1 MPSDRE
7 LGMHRRISRRQF
19 CQGTAVALGA
29 SLAPWAQASG
39 FNGSPEMTGSY
50 YPPGKMGLRG
60 AHVGSFETAHAL
72 VHQGRRWDSG
82 TDTGEGQF
90 DLVVVGAGISGLA
103 AAWFYRQQKPHARIL
118 VLDNHDDFGGHAKR
132 NEFTHQGKTYIGY
145 GGSQSID
152 TPSSYSPEALGLL
165 KSLGIGLDRFHTA
178 FHRKL
183 YQDYDLR
190 SGFWLDREHFGVDRL
205 VRGNPLGWGR
215 RGDETDEELQ
225 WFADKLANS
234 KQDSETLFKLLTA
247 KRDLFPDMSPA
258 EKFQTLRSL
267 SYEDYLRSNF
277 GLSEYLLRIIN
288 PLPDGLWGVGTDG
301 ISARECLYLGLP
313 GFSGLGLNPEQDDP
327 YFDQHGKEPYI
338 FHFPDGNAG
347 IARLLVRSLL
357 PGIAPGDS
365 MEDIVRAPF
374 DYAALD
380 HSEHEVKIRLNAT
393 AVRIAHRGELTTA
406 DSVDVRYVKDGSAHD
421 VNARQV
427 IFAGYSAMIPHICPE
442 FPSVQAEAFA
452 SQVKIPLL
460 YANMLVRDW
469 QPFAALGVDR
479 IQFPGGLMNSVS
491 LDFPVSLGG
500 YEFAKTSAD
509 PMILHWDYFPTQ
521 PGQGLDA
528 RTQNKLGRQKM
539 LALSFADYER
549 AMRLQARN
557 ALADGGF
564 DPARDIVA
572 ITVNRW
578 PHGYAYE
585 YNDLVDAPEFNRY
598 NGPHVSARQPFGRV
612 SIAGS
617 DAEAFAYVNGAIDS
631 AWRAVRER
639 LAAG

>member
-29 SLAPWAQASG
+29 SLAPWGQASS
-39 FNGSPEMTGSY
+39 FNGSPEMTASY
-50 YPPGKMGLRG
+50 YPPAMTGLRG

-72 VHQGRRWDSG
+72 AHQGRRWDSG

-103 AAWFYRQQKPHARIL
+103 AAWFYRQEKPHARIL

-165 KSLGIGLDRFHTA
+165 KSLGIELDRFHTA
-178 FHRKL
+178 FNHKL
-183 YQDYDLR
+183 YQDYDLH

-225 WFADKLANS
+225 RFADKLAKS

-247 KRDLFPDMSPA
+247 KRDLFPDKSPA
-258 EKFQTLRSL
+258 EKFQYLRSL

-347 IARLLVRSLL
+347 IARLLVRALL
-357 PGIAPGDS
+357 PGTAPGDS
-365 MEDIVRAPF
+365 MEDIVKAPF

-406 DSVDVRYVKDGSAHD
+406 DSVDVRYVKGGSAHD

-427 IFAGYSAMIPHICPE
+427 IFAGYSAMIPHLCPE

-528 RTQNKLGRQKM
+528 RSQNKLGRQKM

-598 NGPHVSARQPFGRV
+598 NGPHVSARQPFGHI

-639 LAAG
+639 LGAG